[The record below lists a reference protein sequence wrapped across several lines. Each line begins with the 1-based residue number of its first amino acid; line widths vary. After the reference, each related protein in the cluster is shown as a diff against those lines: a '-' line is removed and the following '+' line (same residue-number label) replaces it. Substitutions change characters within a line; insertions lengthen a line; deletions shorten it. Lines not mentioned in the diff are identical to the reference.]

1 MPGGF
6 EPPEGFQMFGEEDGL
21 GAEHLGATAW
31 TESRLDDLEGDT
43 LLHLIQSPSDVS
55 ESSLHLFQGL
65 ALMKQLTI
73 SHTQTA
79 SS

>member
-31 TESRLDDLEGDT
+31 TESRLDDLEGGA
-43 LLHLIQSPSDVS
+43 
-55 ESSLHLFQGL
+55 F
-65 ALMKQLTI
+65 
-73 SHTQTA
+73 
-79 SS
+79 